1 MFFDT
6 PREAEP
12 FDASYIEIARLQKQ
26 LLSLRYDAA
35 QRIPRPL
42 PVRRK
47 GLFGRETV
55 WPDGYEPTAQRLQA
69 AQQAL
74 GAQRRAAGYANDLC
88 WWSLPW
94 EQAAPALLQMLTLPQ
109 EEDEPDE
116 TGWRHSVSFWP
127 QPGQDGRQLLCLGM
141 RAHKQEHSSSRH
153 TQDVE
158 HSAYTR
164 AEREALVGAYNQR
177 RNAQAAAHMYF
188 GNGTGV
194 YSVPTGWSYD
204 TAAAYYAS
212 PEYMAE
218 RMRSEVQ
225 YSESLYTVEE
235 QRVLHVSSNSQDR
248 VSVHA
253 VCEYRIDAGGT
264 LDWLAPLDFAELQ
277 ATSGDATPAAALQ
290 QRDAAVLAALWLAAE
305 PSLQRVPLSLFAAGY
320 DKDNYADVMRLAGVL
335 TCLADKLTGG

>member
-69 AQQAL
+69 AQQRSGRSGRRPAMRTTCAGGPCPGSRRPRPFCRCSRCRRRRTNPTRPAGGTAFRSGRSRDRTAGSCSAL
-74 GAQRRAAGYANDLC
+74 ACARTSRNILRPATRRMSSTRPTPVPSARRLSALTTSAATRRPPRTCTLATTPASIRSRPAGATTRPPRI
-88 WWSLPW
+88 
-94 EQAAPALLQMLTLPQ
+94 TLRPN
-109 EEDEPDE
+109 
-116 TGWRHSVSFWP
+116 T
-127 QPGQDGRQLLCLGM
+127 
-141 RAHKQEHSSSRH
+141 
-153 TQDVE
+153 
-158 HSAYTR
+158 
-164 AEREALVGAYNQR
+164 
-177 RNAQAAAHMYF
+177 
-188 GNGTGV
+188 
-194 YSVPTGWSYD
+194 
-204 TAAAYYAS
+204 
-212 PEYMAE
+212 MAE

-290 QRDAAVLAALWLAAE
+290 RRDARRAGGAVAGRRTVPAARAAV
-305 PSLQRVPLSLFAAGY
+305 SVRRRV
-320 DKDNYADVMRLAGVL
+320 
-335 TCLADKLTGG
+335 